1 MKGVF
6 DGELEKPAEVLSWL
20 DDLLTG
26 ADIEQVTVGMKIHLN
41 GMDGIGYGMVSRRGE
56 VH

>member
-41 GMDGIGYGMVSRRGE
+41 GMDGIGYGMVSTIQAE
-56 VH
+56 